1 VEEIIEDFYGTRIL
15 LYGKRKAHLIAD
27 MEKKLVRLSNRA
39 KYILA
44 TLDGSVDLR
53 KKTAAQVTALLEGL
67 HFAKIDDD
75 FKYLVKMP
83 MDSVTQENVTAILK
97 EKADTEAE
105 LGILKST
112 SLEKMWLGELDNLSK
127 EYDVYKSKREKIQNG
142 VVIKIAKK
150 K

>member
-1 VEEIIEDFYGTRIL
+1 MV
-15 LYGKRKAHLIAD
+15 HLISD

-39 KYILA
+39 KYIMA
-44 TLDGSVDLR
+44 NLDGSVDLR

-112 SLEKMWLGELDNLSK
+112 SLEKMWLGELEHLENQ
-127 EYDVYKSKREKIQNG
+127 YNIYKAKRELIQSGGTNA
-142 VVIKIAKK
+142 IKIAKK
-150 K
+150 KIATTN